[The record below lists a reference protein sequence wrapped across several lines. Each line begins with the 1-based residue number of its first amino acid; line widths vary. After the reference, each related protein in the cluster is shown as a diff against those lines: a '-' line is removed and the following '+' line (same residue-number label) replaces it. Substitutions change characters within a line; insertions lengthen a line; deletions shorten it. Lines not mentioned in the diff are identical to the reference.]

1 MASGMRNR
9 IKKFFA
15 KSAEQVVQIAPIKSD
30 DEENSERSALESL
43 PNDILGHLLFN
54 VSFRSFIGVFD
65 VV

>member
-1 MASGMRNR
+1 MRNR

-15 KSAEQVVQIAPIKSD
+15 KSAEQQVVQIAPIKSD